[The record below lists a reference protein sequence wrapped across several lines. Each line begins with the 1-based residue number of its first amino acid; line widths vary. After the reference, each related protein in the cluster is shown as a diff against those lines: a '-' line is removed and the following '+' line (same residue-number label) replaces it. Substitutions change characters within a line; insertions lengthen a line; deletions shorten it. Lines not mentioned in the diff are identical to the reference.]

1 VTERVVTAR
10 AHAKINVCLRVV
22 ERFVDGFH
30 GIESLVLPLDLHDRV
45 SATSADA
52 LTLHVT
58 GERAIELPADYDN
71 LALRA
76 ARALAEA
83 AGPAPGGMGAAIEID
98 KRIPVAAGMGGGSA
112 DAAATLRVLNELWS
126 AGLDEGS
133 LAALAEG
140 IGSDVP
146 ALFAGEPVFAWGR
159 GEHVVPVPMPSTYW
173 VICPFPFG
181 VRTPDAFAWW
191 DLEGTT
197 GPDPAGTIAAAEAGN
212 AEALGSSLFN
222 DLQKPVCARYPQV
235 AEAIAAFG
243 EAGALGAVMTG
254 SGPTVAA
261 IARDRADAERLAR
274 AVPGSFA
281 THGPPATAPF
291 PVAG

>member
-1 VTERVVTAR
+1 
-10 AHAKINVCLRVV
+10 
-22 ERFVDGFH
+22 
-30 GIESLVLPLDLHDRV
+30 
-45 SATSADA
+45 
-52 LTLHVT
+52 
-58 GERAIELPADYDN
+58 
-71 LALRA
+71 
-76 ARALAEA
+76 
-83 AGPAPGGMGAAIEID
+83 MGAAIEID

-140 IGSDVP
+140 IGSDRARP
-146 ALFAGEPVFAWGR
+146 LRGRAGLRLGR
-159 GEHVVPVPMPSTYW
+159 GEHIVPVPMPSTYW

-222 DLQKPVCARYPQV
+222 DLQKPVLRPPSPGRGGHRRV
-235 AEAIAAFG
+235 P

-254 SGPTVAA
+254 SGP
-261 IARDRADAERLAR
+261 RSR
-274 AVPGSFA
+274 P
-281 THGPPATAPF
+281 
-291 PVAG
+291 